1 MSDHSGNTSREAVI
15 MFPQSVLIGL
25 IVALVGYVLQQRSW
39 RHNKR
44 EEVRQREFEACTKII
59 EDLARA
65 FDKRILATSEFVSH
79 VNRGGVSEDELEFFR
94 KSIREWMYE
103 FSYFKSKIFH
113 YFGREK
119 MLEFENSVHNSIRE
133 VSDIAL
139 RTNRFGRDK
148 LSSVHREE
156 QELAS
161 KRLNLARYIAYRFLA
176 DLNEMTANEETS
188 RISLYD
194 NIRAGQ
200 LDMISRTYLIQR
212 LLNLKS

>member
-1 MSDHSGNTSREAVI
+1 

-25 IVALVGYVLQQRSW
+25 IVALVGYALQQRSW
-39 RHNKR
+39 KHNKR

-79 VNRGGVSEDELEFFR
+79 VNRGDVTEDELQHYR
-94 KSIREWMYE
+94 NSVREWMHE
-103 FSYFKSKIFH
+103 FSNFKSRIFH
-113 YFGREK
+113 FFGREK
-119 MLEFENSVHNSIRE
+119 MLDFENSVHDKIRE

-139 RTNRFGRDK
+139 RTNLLGK
-148 LSSVHREE
+148 SNLSPAHLHE
-156 QELAS
+156 QETAQKKLDA
-161 KRLNLARYIAYRFLA
+161 ARYVAYRFLA
-176 DLNEMTANEETS
+176 ELNEMTANEETS

-194 NIRAGQ
+194 NIRVGH
-200 LDMISRTYLIQR
+200 LDMISRTYLLQR

>member
-1 MSDHSGNTSREAVI
+1 

-25 IVALVGYVLQQRSW
+25 VVALVGYFLQQRSW

-65 FDKRILATSEFVSH
+65 LDKRILATSEFVSH
-79 VNRGGVSEDELEFFR
+79 VNRGKVTEDELQYYR
-94 KSIREWMYE
+94 NSVRDWMHE
-103 FSYFKSKIFH
+103 FSNFKSKIFH
-113 YFGREK
+113 FFGKEK
-119 MLEFENSVHNSIRE
+119 MLEFEESVHAKIRG

-139 RTNRFGRDK
+139 RTNRLGMK
-148 LSSVHREE
+148 NLSPAHLVE
-156 QELAS
+156 QEAAQR
-161 KRLNLARYIAYRFLA
+161 RLDAARYVSYKFLA

-194 NIRAGQ
+194 NIHVGH
-200 LDMISRTYLIQR
+200 LDLISRTYLVQR

>member
-1 MSDHSGNTSREAVI
+1 

-25 IVALVGYVLQQRSW
+25 VVALVGYFLQQRSW

-65 FDKRILATSEFVSH
+65 LDRRILATSEFVSH
-79 VNRGGVSEDELEFFR
+79 VNRGEVTEDELQHYR
-94 KSIREWMYE
+94 NSVRDWMHE
-103 FSYFKSKIFH
+103 FSNFKSKIFH
-113 YFGREK
+113 FFGKEK
-119 MLEFENSVHNSIRE
+119 MLEFEESVHTKIRD

-139 RTNRFGRDK
+139 RTNRLGK
-148 LSSVHREE
+148 KNLSPAHLVE
-156 QELAS
+156 QEVAQRKLDA
-161 KRLNLARYIAYRFLA
+161 ARYISYKFLA

-194 NIRAGQ
+194 NIRVGR
-200 LDMISRTYLIQR
+200 LDVISRTYLIQR

>member
-1 MSDHSGNTSREAVI
+1 

-25 IVALVGYVLQQRSW
+25 VVALVGYFLQQRSW

-44 EEVRQREFEACTKII
+44 EEVRQREFEACTKVI

-65 FDKRILATSEFVSH
+65 FDKRILATSEFVSC
-79 VNRGGVSEDELEFFR
+79 VNRGDATEDELQHYR
-94 KSIREWMYE
+94 NSVRDWMHE
-103 FSYFKSKIFH
+103 FSSFKSRIFH
-113 YFGREK
+113 FFGKEK
-119 MLEFENSVHNSIRE
+119 MLEFENSVHEKIRK

-139 RTNRFGRDK
+139 RTNRYGKKNLSAAHRD
-148 LSSVHREE
+148 E
-156 QELAS
+156 QEAAQR
-161 KRLNLARYIAYRFLA
+161 RLDVARYAAYRLLA

-194 NIRAGQ
+194 NIRVGH

>member
-1 MSDHSGNTSREAVI
+1 

-25 IVALVGYVLQQRSW
+25 IVALVGYALQQRSW
-39 RHNKR
+39 KHNKR

-79 VNRGGVSEDELEFFR
+79 VNRGDVTEDELQHYR
-94 KSIREWMYE
+94 NSVREWMHE
-103 FSYFKSKIFH
+103 FSNFKSRIFH
-113 YFGREK
+113 FFGREK
-119 MLEFENSVHNSIRE
+119 MLDFENSVHDKIRE

-139 RTNRFGRDK
+139 RTNRLGK
-148 LSSVHREE
+148 SNLSPAHLQE
-156 QELAS
+156 QEAAQKKLDA
-161 KRLNLARYIAYRFLA
+161 ARYVAYRFLA
-176 DLNEMTANEETS
+176 ELNEMTANEETS

-194 NIRAGQ
+194 NIRVGH
-200 LDMISRTYLIQR
+200 LDMISRTYLLQR